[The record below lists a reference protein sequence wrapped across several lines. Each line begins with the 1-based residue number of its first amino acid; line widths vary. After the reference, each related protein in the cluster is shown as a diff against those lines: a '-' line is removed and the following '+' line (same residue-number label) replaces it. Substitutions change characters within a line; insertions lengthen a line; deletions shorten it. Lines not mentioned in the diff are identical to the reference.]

1 MMSILTPKVKP
12 VPGGTV
18 WVWTRLTITA
28 LAVCA
33 VGALAA
39 PAWGGSDD
47 ITLRRD
53 GSKAVPFVA
62 DVSKDTADRSGGP
75 TLRRDGS
82 KAVPFVADV
91 SGQSDAE
98 TAIAS
103 DGFDW
108 GDAAIGAGLGAAAVL
123 LALAAA
129 SAVRG
134 RRLIRTPSPHSGAA
148 SG

>member
-1 MMSILTPKVKP
+1 LYAKESAMSISTLKVKQ

-18 WVWTRLTITA
+18 RVWTRLTITV

-62 DVSKDTADRSGGP
+62 E
-75 TLRRDGS
+75 
-82 KAVPFVADV
+82 V
-91 SGQSDAE
+91 SGQSDADLTPE
-98 TAIAS
+98 TAVAN

-108 GDAAIGAGLGAAAVL
+108 GDAAIGAGLGALAVL
-123 LALAAA
+123 LAVAATRA
-129 SAVRG
+129 LRGQRPVRA
-134 RRLIRTPSPHSGAA
+134 PSPNSGAP